1 MSQNA
6 QKLYSYL
13 QDNEPNFD
21 FGNFDEFRE
30 NLKDPNNAEKLR
42 NYLNQ
47 NNEIDFGDSASFY
60 DDVNKTEP
68 KVFTSSSDIQI
79 KTIDPTGDDLLNLE
93 LNQKDSSETALK
105 NIDNPADYENN
116 QKVHSTD
123 YGLFQIN
130 DLYHDKTSQD
140 LFGKGVGDLSP
151 LENIELASIISKNTY
166 GPSNWVAYKKGAHK
180 QFEGITDE
188 DMITK
193 YGVSPEVINS
203 INEEGKFLDPQL
215 YKQILLA
222 ESAGKSNAIKVNY
235 TPQEDGK
242 EIVPQRILRDTEQ
255 IVQNIPM
262 PEPMVA
268 SSTDVVSP
276 ATEEMFKKQTFEG
289 FTSEL
294 RGTQLGPATRQL
306 VETGLRNIPI
316 LDTSR
321 YEDKEGVKEVVDLG
335 VNFLSTLAEMPGGAI
350 DISTNLLVKPEE
362 TVVGLLK
369 MFPEEFNNLML
380 ASNVVDVINPF
391 LGLFGKEY
399 SEQELSSLKNQARQ
413 HIFKTAGLYTAFTAH
428 GLTRL
433 GKTNSKII
441 EKNKEFRD
449 VVDIA
454 NDKPVKNVV
463 TDQMLKDAK
472 ALKENVELKR
482 KAEQIQTDALI
493 TDYIEGYKQ
502 KQLLEKADKVSV
514 DQLELQFAE
523 SSARKK
529 GQVSTELD
537 LTRDI
542 PVVEAVKKQRLVKE
556 KANKIEESV
565 KKIEQKTQEKSDF
578 DKRIELETENVARLT
593 KEESKSIFNRFFKG
607 VAGIKDKVYKSDDGA
622 SIKILKETKKSIAI
636 EVLDGPNKGFKRTI
650 FKRNMGA
657 RGSNPSV
664 SIIKDKN
671 IIETITIIDPK
682 IKTTKKTQKQSP
694 TEIVQEIKLKTS
706 KDLNK
711 GKDTQPI
718 KNEPA
723 RRYKTKEKVDDFI
736 EQKLSEYV
744 GQNIIARYGK
754 TAKGDYLVKIFEKTK
769 EQPLPVTATKPKP
782 RNLIEDS
789 TPEVQPKMRD
799 PRASARRIQNKQILA
814 EKYELEISELN
825 RSISQSLKEIDKLRE
840 QSLSTG
846 VQSPRI
852 ELLKN
857 SIDTANKVLLK
868 SQNDLR
874 NVMSPKQL
882 VKRITKNISTRTA
895 KGSVGRNIKKTQK
908 ERIEQQL
915 KNQELV
921 ADIKKLFELG
931 ETGLRMTK
939 DNLLRYLKDINA
951 PMSLRNHVK
960 ANYKELYDTATVQN
974 AKELALEIDAKLP
987 QSQGAIEATK
997 TATRTKEEYF
1007 NNIRVD
1013 LMSGDK
1019 PEPSRLPIVELVE
1032 SMVEN
1037 IGGEKATKAKG
1048 TRGIDVIKAGAEEQ
1062 NLQAKVAYEVL
1073 SNKLAVENL
1082 PEKFTSLVNQT
1093 GTSVLRAA
1101 RTKKPN
1107 DVALAQQYL
1116 QSLMSYISEPART
1129 VRTMRDATFNQEV
1142 GLLKKYTNEF
1152 GDFPEIQQ
1160 LLLDLSNRKEVKRSA
1175 LFKVAE
1181 WGRNMKLATGS
1192 SLVRSFAGNTIGTL
1206 DAYARL
1212 PFEFG
1217 FDYVIANSSKGL
1229 YRLSN
1234 GQFGNLS
1241 KNQMNRLEIGA
1252 QFNGHVNGFRG
1263 VGDLLYN
1270 MFIENDAA
1278 LRKSTFFKREGFTH
1292 KDIKGKKGVVI
1303 RTGQRLQGMADILF
1317 RVPLTNGY
1325 MNRNAIR
1332 QAIKEGYKTEANIL
1346 QRASEIMK
1354 DKSLEPKLLK
1364 EAISDGEYPTFQRE
1378 LGKFGQYI
1386 NKMRTGNT
1394 APAAVAQMLVPF
1406 YNTATNLFKYT
1417 IEHTP
1422 FNLLSSNFRKAFKEA
1437 YSKDGA
1443 GSRALSTELGKM
1455 SSGLGAMYLI
1465 NRFILEKSSDNITG
1479 DWSNISKE
1487 ERDKIKE
1494 IDDLSKEERDMRT
1507 VNGEQ
1512 EYAVKTADGNWVS
1525 YRGFEPISS
1534 YLTLLD
1540 AYLRISEDDQNKKEN
1555 IEYYGKVIGETSKE
1569 LLSAFLE
1576 NPFFGGTGDLFKVL
1590 NGRKDAVNFFFNFTA
1605 GMAVPGTVRQ
1615 LQNIINPNRTRKLKL
1630 SDIDENVNL
1639 SDVAISQAKGVFPWF
1654 VEGSNLPALDP
1665 FGRVIPFPDA
1675 VGGLY
1680 AMRETIPKNDPVY
1693 NEIQTVFFERD
1704 KSFKYASPF
1713 YTASEL
1719 AKINLTPEEHFQL
1732 IKKSGQELYKTLD
1745 TIIKTDNYKELSL
1758 FARYTLIKDLKNNL
1772 INIYRK
1778 QLHGEKYEPIKAK
1791 MSIAEMT
1798 DEVSTDEE
1806 RLELLKELLAQ

>member
-1 MSQNA
+1 MTTES
-6 QKLYSYL
+6 
-13 QDNEPNFD
+13 
-21 FGNFDEFRE
+21 
-30 NLKDPNNAEKLR
+30 LR
-42 NYLNQ
+42 NLYNGVSEDYDIGDFDTFSNKMQ
-47 NNEIDFGDSASFY
+47 NSESRKAFY
-60 DDVNKTEP
+60 DQVSTTLDIGDFNTFENKVTIQNP
-68 KVFTSSSDIQI
+68 LSSTDTSNISI
-79 KTIDPTGDDLLNLE
+79 KTIDPTGDDILNLE
-93 LNQKDSSETALK
+93 LNQKDSSETTLK
-105 NIDNPADYENN
+105 NIDNLADYENN

-276 ATEEMFKKQTFEG
+276 ATEKMFKRQTFEG

-294 RGTQLGPATRQL
+294 KGTQLGPATRQL
-306 VETGLRNIPI
+306 VETGLRNIKI

-321 YEDKEGVKEVVDLG
+321 YEDKKGVKEVVDLG

-399 SEQELSSLKNQARQ
+399 SEQELNSLKNQARQ

-472 ALKENVELKR
+472 ALKENIELKR

-565 KKIEQKTQEKSDF
+565 KKIQQKTQK
-578 DKRIELETENVARLT
+578 TTA
-593 KEESKSIFNRFFKG
+593 
-607 VAGIKDKVYKSDDGA
+607 
-622 SIKILKETKKSIAI
+622 IA
-636 EVLDGPNKGFKRTI
+636 
-650 FKRNMGA
+650 
-657 RGSNPSV
+657 
-664 SIIKDKN
+664 
-671 IIETITIIDPK
+671 DPK

-960 ANYKELYDTATVQN
+960 ANYKELYDTATMQN

-987 QSQGAIEATK
+987 QSQGAVEATK

-1019 PEPSRLPIVELVE
+1019 PEPSRLPIVDLVE

-1129 VRTMRDATFNQEV
+1129 VRTMRDVTFNQEV

-1152 GDFPEIQQ
+1152 GDFPEVQQ

-1175 LFKVAE
+1175 WFKVAE

-1192 SLVRSFAGNTIGTL
+1192 SLVRSLAGNTMSTL
-1206 DAYARL
+1206 DAYARM

-1229 YRLSN
+1229 YKLSN

-1252 QFNGHVNGFRG
+1252 QFNGHVRGFREAG
-1263 VGDLLYN
+1263 NLMYE
-1270 MFIENDAA
+1270 MFKENDVA
-1278 LRKSTFFKREGFTH
+1278 LRQSTFFKREGFTH
-1292 KDIKGKKGVVI
+1292 KDIKGKKGVII
-1303 RTGQRLQGMADILF
+1303 RTPQRLQGMVDIMF
-1317 RVPLTNGY
+1317 RVPITNGY
-1325 MNRNAIR
+1325 MNRFAIR

-1354 DKSLEPKLLK
+1354 DKSLDPKLLK
-1364 EAISDGEYPTFQRE
+1364 EAVRSGEYITFQRE
-1378 LGKFGQYI
+1378 LGKIGQYL

-1394 APAAVAQMLVPF
+1394 APAAFAQMLVPF
-1406 YNTATNLFKYT
+1406 FNTATNLFKYT

-1422 FNLLSSNFRKAFKEA
+1422 FRLLSPNFWKAAREA

-1487 ERDKIKE
+1487 ERD
-1494 IDDLSKEERDMRT
+1494 MRT

-1540 AYLRISEDDQNKKEN
+1540 AYLRVSEDEQNKKEN
-1555 IEYYGKVIGETSKE
+1555 IEYYGKVIGETSEE
-1569 LLSAFLE
+1569 LLSAFLQ

-1639 SDVAISQAKGVFPWF
+1639 RDVAISQTEGVFPWF
-1654 VEGSNLPALDP
+1654 VEGSNLDALDP

-1693 NEIQTVFFERD
+1693 NEIQNVFFEKDRG
-1704 KSFKYASPF
+1704 FEYASPF

-1732 IKKSGQELYKTLD
+1732 IKVSGEELYKFVD
-1745 TIIKTDNYKELSL
+1745 TVIKTDEYNKLNNY
-1758 FARYTLIKDLKNNL
+1758 ARYKLIRDKKEQL
-1772 INIYRK
+1772 IRMYRIM
-1778 QLHGEKYEPIKAK
+1778 LHSEKYEPIKLK